1 LYGFVAHWI
10 TVVWDVWLILW
21 LLAAF
26 GSKRTVQRQ
35 SQSSRLAQ
43 AALMVF
49 GFYLI
54 FGPVSWLPF
63 PALRRAIFP
72 AEDATAWTGLALV
85 GAGMLFS
92 FWARAVIGRNWSG
105 TVTLKENH
113 ELVRR
118 GPYRL
123 VRHPIYT
130 GLLAAA
136 TGTAV
141 IYLRPVGFVGLLV
154 IAASF
159 WYKLRTEEEFMV
171 QHFGEEYRQYR
182 MQVRALIPFVL

>member
-1 LYGFVAHWI
+1 MFVAHWI
-10 TVVWDVWLILW
+10 TVLWDVWLALW

-26 GSKRTVQRQ
+26 TSKRTLQWQ
-35 SQSSRLAQ
+35 SQNSRLVQ
-43 AALMVF
+43 AGLMVF

-54 FGPVSWLPF
+54 FGPVRWIPGADLK
-63 PALRRAIFP
+63 RAIF
-72 AEDATAWTGLALV
+72 AADDTTAWIGLALV
-85 GAGMLFS
+85 AAGMLFS

-113 ELVRR
+113 ELVKR
-118 GPYRL
+118 GPYGL

-141 IYLRPVGFVGLLV
+141 IYLRPMGFVGVLV
-154 IAASF
+154 IAVGF
-159 WYKLRTEEEFMV
+159 WYKLRTEERFML
-171 QHFGEEYRQYR
+171 QQFGEEYEQYR

>member
-1 LYGFVAHWI
+1 LYVFVAHWI
-10 TVVWDVWLILW
+10 TVLWDVWLALW

-26 GSKRTVQRQ
+26 ASKRTVQRQ
-35 SQSSRLAQ
+35 SQNSRLAQ

-54 FGPVSWLPF
+54 FGPVRWIPGAGLK
-63 PALRRAIFP
+63 RAIF
-72 AEDATAWTGLALV
+72 AADDMTAWIGLALV
-85 GAGMLFS
+85 AAGMLFS

-105 TVTLKENH
+105 TVTLKEDH
-113 ELVRR
+113 ELVKR

-141 IYLRPVGFVGLLV
+141 IYLRPLGFVGVLV
-154 IAASF
+154 IAGSF
-159 WYKLRTEEEFMV
+159 WYKLRTEERFMV
-171 QHFGEEYRQYR
+171 QQFGEEYEQYR

>member
-1 LYGFVAHWI
+1 LYVFVAHWI
-10 TVVWDVWLILW
+10 AVLWDVWLILW

-26 GSKRTVQRQ
+26 ASKRTVQRQ
-35 SQSSRLAQ
+35 SQSSRMAQ
-43 AALMVF
+43 AALTVF

-54 FGPVSWLPF
+54 FGPVRWF
-63 PALRRAIFP
+63 PLQVFRHAVFA
-72 AEDATAWTGLALV
+72 ADNTTAWIGLALV
-85 GAGMLFS
+85 AAGMLFS

-105 TVTLKENH
+105 TVTVKEDH

-141 IYLRPVGFVGLLV
+141 IYLRPLGFVGVLV
-154 IAASF
+154 IAAGL
-159 WYKLRTEEEFMV
+159 WYKLRMEEEFML
-171 QHFGEEYRQYR
+171 QQFGDEYQIYR
-182 MQVRALIPFVL
+182 TQVRALIPFVL